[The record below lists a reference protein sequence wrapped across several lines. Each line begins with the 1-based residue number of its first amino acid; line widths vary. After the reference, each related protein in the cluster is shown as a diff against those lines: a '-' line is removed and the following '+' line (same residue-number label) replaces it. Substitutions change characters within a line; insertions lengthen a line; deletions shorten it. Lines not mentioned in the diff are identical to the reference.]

1 MTEKSERKK
10 EKSIPYM
17 AQEGGG
23 RRCEGE
29 RERERMGETSGE
41 Q

>member
-17 AQEGGG
+17 AREGGG

-29 RERERMGETSGE
+29 RERMEETSGE